1 MVRGVAILAIVVVA
15 AAQTGTPPPAFEVAS
30 VKLYAPQL
38 RPGQYFFAFSDG
50 PPSQFQISGTRVS
63 TRGNLMSLVAG
74 MYGLERFQVRQ
85 GPDWTDK
92 WATSEIYDIE
102 ARTPS
107 DAIPRLA
114 QVRQM
119 MQTLL
124 ADRFQIKSHKETKIL
139 PVYALTVAKGGP
151 KLKETDPDTAAAIQ
165 AMMAAAGRGE
175 ATPPPPP
182 APGKGPPPGAI
193 IVQVT
198 QNGMTLKGAMDMT
211 RLVMALSNSVDR
223 PVIDSTDLK
232 GIYDIELTFM
242 PDESSNFNRGGIR
255 SMPSG
260 GGGPPGGAGDARI
273 GPPPINEPVG
283 NIFQAL
289 QSLGLKLES
298 RKDRIETLVIEHANK
313 APTENE

>member
-1 MVRGVAILAIVVVA
+1 MTRSIIGAGLVAFTSMAAFGQPA
-15 AAQTGTPPPAFEVAS
+15 AASPAFEVAS
-30 VKLYAPQL
+30 VKPAEPSPDGRIFRRQGGD
-38 RPGQYFFAFSDG
+38 PGMVDYRNFTLKLLLA
-50 PPSQFQISGTRVS
+50 R
-63 TRGNLMSLVAG
+63 A
-74 MYGLERFQVRQ
+74 YGLKDYQIT
-85 GPDWTDK
+85 GPDWL
-92 WATSEIYDIE
+92 
-102 ARTPS
+102 
-107 DAIPRLA
+107 DAEGYNVQAKVPAGVPPDQIPA
-114 QVRQM
+114 M